1 MTPPCALPGHTT
13 SKKRKSSVL
22 FGVGE
27 DAAIVAQQI
36 ARNQSPHRT
45 APPSG
50 PAFNLVFEARP
61 STRRC

>member
-1 MTPPCALPGHTT
+1 LPGHTT

-27 DAAIVAQQI
+27 DAAIVAQTI

-45 APPSG
+45 AERARLQPRSRGPSLDEEVLTTW
-50 PAFNLVFEARP
+50 N
-61 STRRC
+61 C